1 MFEEFAILVLHSIR
15 YHLFTPKLLS
25 ISVPGDLRQI
35 IGWVI
40 PCDPIPSVA
49 RKYPI
54 SSDDCL
60 RLYLGDYQSP
70 GTMDT

>member
-1 MFEEFAILVLHSIR
+1 MKTGIVARQPGPHVEIILGTVSCREGVMLHPIR

-35 IGWVI
+35 VGWVI
-40 PCDPIPSVA
+40 LCDPIPSVA

-54 SSDDCL
+54 S
-60 RLYLGDYQSP
+60 
-70 GTMDT
+70 